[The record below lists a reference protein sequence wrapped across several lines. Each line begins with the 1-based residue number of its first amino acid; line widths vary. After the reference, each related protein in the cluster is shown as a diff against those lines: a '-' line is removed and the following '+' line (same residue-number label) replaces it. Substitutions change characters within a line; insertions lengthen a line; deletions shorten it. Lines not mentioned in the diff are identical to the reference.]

1 MTAVRPVLTRF
12 AGMLALSVVV
22 WTVIRLVWSALAG
35 VAFADALPPTSLSVM
50 VVILMCFLNALPRH
64 NPENNQ

>member
-1 MTAVRPVLTRF
+1 VTAVRPVLTRF

-22 WTVIRLVWSALAG
+22 WLAARLVYAAVAN

-50 VVILMCFLNALPRH
+50 VVVLMCFLNALHR
-64 NPENNQ
+64 NNA